1 MSSSR
6 VCNAA
11 GECNAAAPTAA
22 DGSELSAQEKDLLNR
37 STKKPKVS
45 TLDDASTR
53 AVNGQEKPQA
63 NVVSGGSIFQTTI
76 GLGMERKMVSYKDIC
91 IGVNGHNVSEE
102 DVVFFKEI
110 QGMHN
115 DVQQRVDEHD
125 QGFLGDP
132 LCPEVRLS
140 DEERRMISIPWKRS
154 IIVKVLG
161 RKMTLRYFQARLY
174 KLWEKAGADSEFETE
189 RAKFARIFIEI
200 DLNKILISQ
209 FSLEKRIY
217 NVEYEGL
224 HLICFQYGRYGH
236 KKEGCPLL
244 LRNDDEKPVNPP
256 VDTVVPQPAAATMTE
271 TAFGPWMLVQK
282 SQRRNS
288 WNISGDKGG
297 KQGAI
302 NGDSGGSKKDNT
314 LAMHLSGSRFNALH
328 NDEDDEVGA
337 NVAHDSERISNYN
350 QEDQT
355 PQDNR
360 RNGKSNAD
368 FRPTKANRNKPTGA
382 SGSRKAA
389 KSVSNHAKSS
399 DLNDSK
405 IQEMMINSDK
415 DHVSKVGASLLEAG
429 SSRGSM
435 VSPKCLGS
443 KSAGPVSN
451 NLRRV
456 SLNLKS
462 QVRFKNVKTAARNN
476 GALPVLSLPLMN
488 KSVNILSSKA
498 QFDDTSLVGQKD
510 DVEICNSRPPDN
522 LNLQQGTQEHDMV
535 ELSTD
540 SDSEGDL
547 RVDSLDGEM
556 VVPISL

>member
-1 MSSSR
+1 MSSAK

-63 NVVSGGSIFQTTI
+63 NVVNGGSLFQTTI

-102 DVVFFKEI
+102 DVVFFEEI

-132 LCPEVRLS
+132 LCSEVRLS

-161 RKMTLRYFQARLY
+161 RKMTLRYFHARLY
-174 KLWEKAGADSEFETE
+174 KLWKPKFRMKIIDLDNEYFVIREKAGADGEFETE
-189 RAKFARIFIEI
+189 RAKFARICIEI

-224 HLICFQYGRYGH
+224 HLVCFQCGRYGH

-244 LRNDDEKPVNPP
+244 LRNDDVQPVNPL
-256 VDTVVPQPAAATMTE
+256 VDTVVPQPAAAPMTE
-271 TAFGPWMLVQK
+271 TSFGPWMLVQK

-288 WNISGDKGG
+288 QNISVDKGG

-314 LAMHLSGSRFNALH
+314 MAMHLSGSRFNALH

-337 NVAHDSERISNYN
+337 NVAHDSERISNHN

-360 RNGKSNAD
+360 RNDKSNAD
-368 FRPTKANRNKPTGA
+368 FGPTKANRNRPTGA

-389 KSVSNHAKSS
+389 KSVSNHARSS

-405 IQEMMINSDK
+405 IQEMIINSDK
-415 DHVSKVGASLLEAG
+415 DHLSKVGVFLLEAG
-429 SSRGSM
+429 SSRCSM
-435 VSPKCLGS
+435 VSSKCLGS
-443 KSAGPVSN
+443 KSVGPVLN

-456 SLNLKS
+456 GLNLKS
-462 QVRFKNVKTAARNN
+462 QVRLKNVKTAARNN
-476 GALPVLSLPLMN
+476 GALPILSLPLMN
-488 KSVNILSSKA
+488 ESVNILSSKA

-510 DVEICNSRPPDN
+510 DVEICNS
-522 LNLQQGTQEHDMV
+522 
-535 ELSTD
+535 
-540 SDSEGDL
+540 
-547 RVDSLDGEM
+547 
-556 VVPISL
+556 

>member
-1 MSSSR
+1 MSSAR

-11 GECNAAAPTAA
+11 GECNAAAPTVA
-22 DGSELSAQEKDLLNR
+22 DGNELSAQEKDLLNR

-45 TLDDASTR
+45 TLDDVSTR

-63 NVVSGGSIFQTTI
+63 NVVNGGSLFQTTI

-125 QGFLGDP
+125 QGFLGDL

-140 DEERRMISIPWKRS
+140 DEECRMISIPWKRS

-174 KLWEKAGADSEFETE
+174 KLWQP
-189 RAKFARIFIEI
+189 KFRMEII
-200 DLNKILISQ
+200 DLDNEYFVISL
-209 FSLEKRIY
+209 FSVRSLWA
-217 NVEYEGL
+217 
-224 HLICFQYGRYGH
+224 Q
-236 KKEGCPLL
+236 KKGCPLL
-244 LRNDDEKPVNPP
+244 LRNDDVQPVNPP
-256 VDTVVPQPAAATMTE
+256 VDTVVPQPAAAPMTE
-271 TAFGPWMLVQK
+271 TSFGPWMLVQK

-288 WNISGDKGG
+288 RNISGDKGG

-302 NGDSGGSKKDNT
+302 NGDLGGSKKDNT
-314 LAMHLSGSRFNALH
+314 MAMYLSGSRFNALH

-337 NVAHDSERISNYN
+337 NVAHDSERISNHN

-360 RNGKSNAD
+360 RNDKSNAD
-368 FRPTKANRNKPTGA
+368 FGPTKANKNKPTGA

-415 DHVSKVGASLLEAG
+415 DHVSKVGASLLEVG

-456 SLNLKS
+456 GLNLKS

-488 KSVNILSSKA
+488 ESVNILSSKA

-556 VVPISL
+556 VVPSSL